1 MLETRYEN
9 PMAIRSK
16 NALSEALLKLMMYK
30 PFRDVTVSDITGRAG
45 LSRQTFYTN
54 FQKKEDILIYLIQ
67 GLFRRYLDKITQVRP
82 VPENLLIDYF
92 LFWGDSR
99 EFLTLLYKQDM
110 GYLFQECNR
119 AFFLEDTDL
128 LNDMFTCE
136 EWQLPYIKASIA
148 GVTHELLFL
157 WLTRDQGLSVDRLGT
172 MTRNLLGGRLFAK

>member
-1 MLETRYEN
+1 M
-9 PMAIRSK
+9 
-16 NALSEALLKLMMYK
+16 
-30 PFRDVTVSDITGRAG
+30 
-45 LSRQTFYTN
+45 
-54 FQKKEDILIYLIQ
+54 
-67 GLFRRYLDKITQVRP
+67 
-82 VPENLLIDYF
+82 
-92 LFWGDSR
+92 
-99 EFLTLLYKQDM
+99 TLLYKQDM